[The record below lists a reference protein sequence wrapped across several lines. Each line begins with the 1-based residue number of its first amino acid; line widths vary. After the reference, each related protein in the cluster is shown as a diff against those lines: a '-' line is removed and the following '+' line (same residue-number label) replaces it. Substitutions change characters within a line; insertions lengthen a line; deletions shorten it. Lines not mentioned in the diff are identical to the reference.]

1 MTKRNFCRAAWMI
14 VLAVLAGVW
23 PGIAEDDDQTGR
35 RQSTPNLSGVSP
47 DERRMI
53 ESACRAE
60 KMFQGPA
67 AYNRCLASQ
76 LSALKDTPRIP
87 DLSRLTSAADAAE
100 RTPNHSREVQSA
112 RQRSKIKPFT
122 KALSDD
128 LQPSQSSPGSEAS
141 QLPAPVSD
149 AEAEVIAELLVAL
162 PFLLFGLGL
171 LLLPI
176 MVCWLLWAAIRRL
189 NRRDP
194 LR

>member
-53 ESACRAE
+53 ESACRGE
-60 KMFQGPA
+60 KMLQGPA

-87 DLSRLTSAADAAE
+87 DLSRLTSAADTAE

-128 LQPSQSSPGSEAS
+128 LQPSQSGPGSEAS
-141 QLPAPVSD
+141 RRPALAMEQFVMD
-149 AEAEVIAELLVAL
+149 HFGLLVAL
-162 PFLLFGLGL
+162 AVL
-171 LLLPI
+171 I
-176 MVCWLLWAAIRRL
+176 WAFIRHL
-189 NRRDP
+189 NREDP

>member
-53 ESACRAE
+53 ESACSLER
-60 KMFQGPA
+60 MVQGPA

-76 LSALKDTPRIP
+76 LSALSEMPTTP

-141 QLPAPVSD
+141 RLPAPVMT
-149 AEAEVIAELLVAL
+149 AETIVGLLAAIW
-162 PFLLFGLGL
+162 FLGY

-176 MVCWLLWAAIRRL
+176 MACWLLWALIRRL